1 MWKLNQSNP
10 GTHDY
15 QKFPNFLL
23 SFIFLPK
30 MYLLFLMVLSTVCV
44 HAKSLQSCLTF
55 CNPVLEPTRLLCPWD
70 SQGKNTEVHCHAL
83 LKGIFLNQRWNQGL
97 LGPPHWQVGSLQLA
111 PPGKLF
117 LYTLHKFICSI
128 LMFSVYKS

>member
-44 HAKSLQSCLTF
+44 HAKSLQSCLTLCDPMD
-55 CNPVLEPTRLLCPWD
+55 CNPPSSSVHGILQAKILEWVVVPSSRGS
-70 SQGKNTEVHCHAL
+70 SQPKDRTHISCVSCVAGRVFTTEPLGK
-83 LKGIFLNQRWNQGL
+83 
-97 LGPPHWQVGSLQLA
+97 P
-111 PPGKLF
+111 LF
-117 LYTLHKFICSI
+117 IITFHYFRT
-128 LMFSVYKS
+128 